1 VIAYTLIDADGT
13 RATIEA
19 LDEDEARVRLADGL
33 LIAVPRTALV
43 EQEDGS
49 YHLAFSLKRFQ
60 QDGVMVVPV
69 VQEEINV
76 DKQEFER
83 TVRITRTVG
92 SQDVTVDEPL
102 KREDIEIEHV
112 AINRY
117 VTDEV
122 PVRYEGNTTI
132 IPLVEEVLV
141 VEKRLLLREELRI
154 TRRQTTVNNPQVYT
168 LRRED
173 VRIERGDEH
182 IKS

>member
-1 VIAYTLIDADGT
+1 MIAYTLIDEEGT
-13 RATIEA
+13 RGTIEA
-19 LDEDEARVRLADGL
+19 LDAQEARVRMADGR
-33 LIAVPRTALV
+33 LIVLPRTALI
-43 EQEDGS
+43 EQADGAYRIS
-49 YHLAFSLKRFQ
+49 FSLARFQ
-60 QDGVMVVPV
+60 QDDVIVLPV

-76 DKQEFER
+76 DKREIER
-83 TVRITRTVG
+83 TVRITKTVG

-102 KREDIEIEHV
+102 KREDVEIEHV

-117 VTDEV
+117 VEDEL

-182 IKS
+182 TKS

>member
-1 VIAYTLIDADGT
+1 MIAYTLIDPEGIHG
-13 RATIEA
+13 TIEA
-19 LDEDEARVRLADGL
+19 LDAHEARVRLAEDR
-33 LIAVPRTALV
+33 LIVVPRTALT

-49 YHLAFSLKRFQ
+49 YRVPFSLTRFV

-69 VQEEINV
+69 VQEEVSVSKREI
-76 DKQEFER
+76 ER
-83 TVRITRTVG
+83 TLRISKTV
-92 SQDVTVDEPL
+92 SAQDVTVDEPL

-117 VTDEV
+117 VEEAL

-141 VEKRLLLREELRI
+141 VEKRLLLREELRV
-154 TRRQTTVNNPQVYT
+154 TRRQTTVNTPQVHT

-173 VRIERGDEH
+173 VHVERGDEH
-182 IKS
+182 PKS